1 MFVISDGG
9 FRESEQIRDWLLT
22 LPPSI
27 VAPAAVAIA
36 SRSALRALVL
46 VSKRHYLETRSEHS
60 ERLSIFRA
68 SAISRFAL
76 RFPTREVGGAASAA
90 YAFVGA
96 NTAASHAAIT
106 ARVACHFSSA
116 ANNIVST
123 SSSYAARDFINDA
136 IKATRDEYRHNSGG
150 MFTLSVHARE
160 EALET
165 GKEFWRAVSYDA
177 KAIEQF
183 NDPRALSNSKLWL
196 GDTPDVWR
204 QLNRRFQTKLS
215 TLDYSSAEQSDNWMV
230 WVDWYNSVVDGKN
243 SFDLPTAV
251 ADTLDQRIALG
262 DGREDF
268 WDREP
273 GAINREIA
281 GWVEDAR
288 RLARTLPQTSTP
300 NDPEAISQRPAA
312 FSFLVDGA
320 RIEAVP
326 LTSIPGANALS
337 SEIRAETLQK
347 IAATRARLALTQTPH
362 SVLQTLD
369 RLQAAMG
376 TSLADVQSGVLLMR
390 CRALEADYATFQPE
404 DRRIEMSSDALSMIR
419 DLVESLAD
427 FRATL
432 PELVKLEAA
441 RLALGLLESDAVA
454 AYRPSLEL
462 VGIAKLSS
470 IAGKSAIDALETA
483 VPDISETQRVIDN
496 SQNEGVVAE
505 AIEKR
510 AQLVGLHL
518 QVTRNFSAAVLKLK
532 LMASNAARE
541 ASDHAY
547 KGAMS
552 GIEKSAEAA
561 AIAAA
566 ATLAS
571 AIAGPLAAI
580 ALVVASFKPLAQKAQ
595 EVDSPQ
601 SPDIPIEI

>member
-36 SRSALRALVL
+36 SRSALRALIL
-46 VSKRHYLETRSEHS
+46 VSKRHYPEARSEHS

-68 SAISRFAL
+68 SAISRYAL
-76 RFPTREVGGAASAA
+76 RFPTREVGGAASAV

-106 ARVACHFSSA
+106 ARVACHFPSA

-123 SSSYAARDFINDA
+123 SSSYAARDFVNDA

-150 MFTLSVHARE
+150 MFTLSVHAQE

-215 TLDYSSAEQSDNWMV
+215 TLDYSSAGQSDNWMV

-251 ADTLDQRIALG
+251 ADALDQRIALG

-281 GWVEDAR
+281 AWVEDAR
-288 RLARTLPQTSTP
+288 RLAETLQQTSTP

-312 FSFLVDGA
+312 FSFSIDGA
-320 RIEAVP
+320 LIEAVP
-326 LTSIPGANALS
+326 LTSIPRANALS
-337 SEIRAETLQK
+337 NEIRAETLQK

-441 RLALGLLESDAVA
+441 RLALGLLESDALA

-470 IAGKSAIDALETA
+470 IAGRSAIDALETA

-496 SQNEGVVAE
+496 SQNEGVVTE

-532 LMASNAARE
+532 LMVSSAARE

-552 GIEKSAEAA
+552 GIEKSAEAGT
-561 AIAAA
+561 IAAA

-595 EVDSPQ
+595 EVDSSQ
-601 SPDIPIEI
+601 SPNTPIEI